1 MNAPIQPPQWATRL
15 LRWFCASHLADELEG
30 DLLELFAQR
39 VRMYGPREARR
50 RYVRD
55 VLSLIRPFALKEK
68 TEQYPQ
74 PAFTQ
79 PAMIRS
85 YFKIAFRNLAKHK
98 MFSFINIMGLSAGMT
113 ACFLI
118 ALYVHFELSY
128 DAFNQKAERIY
139 RVGAD
144 VKTNSETLHY
154 SISPWA
160 MARSM
165 QAEFPEVEA
174 FVRVQKTEKVFRKG
188 DVKFSEDNT
197 ILADSTLFSVFD
209 LKLLK
214 GNPKTA
220 LAAPLSLVLTETAAR
235 KYFGDKDPMGQTLLF
250 DEAGESAM
258 ITGVMQDTPLN
269 SQIKGDMFRI
279 HEHLYPLITTGI
291 SNVNGAVLVPWH
303 LHCSNPAQIRWRWP
317 ENSLHLYIT
326 TQVS

>member
-1 MNAPIQPPQWATRL
+1 MMHSI
-15 LRWFCASHLADELEG
+15 
-30 DLLELFAQR
+30 
-39 VRMYGPREARR
+39 RR
-50 RYVRD
+50 
-55 VLSLIRPFALKEK
+55 PN
-68 TEQYPQ
+68 
-74 PAFTQ
+74 AFTASG
-79 PAMIRS
+79 PT
-85 YFKIAFRNLAKHK
+85 F
-98 MFSFINIMGLSAGMT
+98 
-113 ACFLI
+113 
-118 ALYVHFELSY
+118 
-128 DAFNQKAERIY
+128 
-139 RVGAD
+139 
-144 VKTNSETLHY
+144 KTNSETLHY

-269 SQIKGDMFRI
+269 SQIKGDIFVSMSTYTAHHDRNEREWGI
-279 HEHLYPLITTGI
+279 LLI
-291 SNVNGAVLVPWH
+291 
-303 LHCSNPAQIRWRWP
+303 AQTRRRSGGDGPKIPCICTKPRR
-317 ENSLHLYIT
+317 
-326 TQVS
+326 